1 MRYLMLD
8 RILEVEKGVR
18 IVGVK
23 NVTQSED
30 FFTHH
35 FPDMPVM
42 PGALTLEAMAQ
53 TAGRLICFS
62 RDFSVQPMLLS
73 VERARFKHAVRP
85 GDQMV
90 IKANLLGLGS
100 RKAELSVTAQVGE
113 RVVAEAQLSFLLAD
127 LAQPSAGDVMRRTYE
142 QLCIQ

>member
-8 RILEVEKGVR
+8 RVLEVEKGVR
-18 IVGVK
+18 IVGLK

-35 FPDMPVM
+35 FPDFPVM

-53 TAGRLICFS
+53 TAGRLICVS
-62 RDFSVQPMLLS
+62 RDFSVRPMLLS
-73 VERARFKHAVRP
+73 VERARFRQAVRP
-85 GDQMV
+85 GDQMM
-90 IKANLLGLGS
+90 IRAELQGLGS
-100 RKAELSVTAQVGE
+100 RKAEVSVTVQVAG
-113 RVVAEAQLSFLLAD
+113 RVVADARLAFVLAD
-127 LAQPSAGDVMRRTYE
+127 ISQSSAEAMRRQYE

>member
-8 RILEVEKGVR
+8 RILELEKGVS

-35 FPDMPVM
+35 FPDFPVM

-53 TAGRLICFS
+53 TAGRLICVS
-62 RDFSVQPMLLS
+62 RDFSVRPMLLS
-73 VERARFKHAVRP
+73 VDNARFRHPVRP
-85 GDQMV
+85 GDQMI
-90 IKANLLGLGS
+90 IKAELQGLGS
-100 RKAELSVTAQVGE
+100 RKAEVGVTAQVAG
-113 RVVAEAQLSFLLAD
+113 RIVADARLGFVLAGIS
-127 LAQPSAGDVMRRTYE
+127 QPSADTIRRQYE